1 MLRTALLITSVSL
14 IAACGGSE
22 PGTEKWCA
30 AKKEEPKSQW
40 TMEDGKVYAQK
51 CLIDGAAIGSEEW
64 CAKSKDKDKDELTM
78 EEAGDYAKHCIL

>member
-40 TMEDGKVYAQK
+40 TMEDGKIYAQK

-64 CAKSKDKDKDELTM
+64 CAKRKDKDKDELTM